1 MGPAMPD
8 ERMGRHGEYR
18 ERSYQRNRGSNTARD
33 RESTNGWRSRGDQ
46 CHSSTSS
53 LDLGLRPRSFVELT
67 DERMLLL
74 DELQRHDEDARD
86 LFARLAAADER
97 VSGSETFEERGHSQ
111 RYRGYLRRRVENAVD
126 KEREILLRLS
136 ELSVEIQCR
145 ERWCQVKRDREA
157 EFSGQM
163 ELPGHY
169 SYWNYYPPHP
179 PSLAPP
185 SWQPATAFAAPYDG
199 LQCSGARQFQR
210 VFPPFQTDAQDSFY
224 QPPNPVYSL
233 YSTVSQQCCSDN
245 VWEAVKWP
253 ADRSSLQISSQKLTC
268 EGFIS
273 PGNTMTRGLGHRRNS
288 LP

>member
-1 MGPAMPD
+1 MSD

-18 ERSYQRNRGSNTARD
+18 ERSYQRNRGSNPARG

-46 CHSSTSS
+46 CHTSTSS
-53 LDLGLRPRSFVELT
+53 LDLGLRPRSFAELT

-97 VSGSETFEERGHSQ
+97 VSGGEAFGERGHGQ
-111 RYRGYLRRRVENAVD
+111 RHRGYLRRRVEDAVD
-126 KEREILLRLS
+126 KEREILLRLG

-145 ERWCQVKRDREA
+145 ERWCQVRRDHEA

-163 ELPGHY
+163 EPPSRY
-169 SYWNYYPPHP
+169 SYWNYYPPPP

-185 SWQPATAFAAPYDG
+185 PSWPPATAFGAPCDS
-199 LQCSGARQFQR
+199 LQCDGARQLQR
-210 VFPPFQTDAQDSFY
+210 AFPPFQTDAPDGSH

-233 YSTVSQQCCSDN
+233 YSTIPLQCSDN
-245 VWEAVKWP
+245 VWEAMKWP
-253 ADRSSLQISSQKLTC
+253 ADRSSLQNSSQKLTR

-273 PGNTMTRGLGHRRNS
+273 PESTMTRGLGGRRNS

>member
-1 MGPAMPD
+1 MSD
-8 ERMGRHGEYR
+8 ERMGRHGEYG
-18 ERSYQRNRGSNTARD
+18 ERSYQRNRGSDPTGD
-33 RESTNGWRSRGDQ
+33 RESRNGRRNRGEQ
-46 CHSSTSS
+46 CHTSPSS
-53 LDLGLRPRSFVELT
+53 LDLGLRPRSFAELT

-97 VSGSETFEERGHSQ
+97 ASGSETFEERGHS
-111 RYRGYLRRRVENAVD
+111 RRHRGCLRRRVEDAVD

-145 ERWCQVKRDREA
+145 ERWCQVRRDREA

-163 ELPGHY
+163 EPPGRY
-169 SYWNYYPPHP
+169 SYWNYYPPPP
-179 PSLAPP
+179 PSPALP
-185 SWQPATAFAAPYDG
+185 SWPPATTLGATYDG

-210 VFPPFQTDAQDSFY
+210 AFPLFQTDAPDGFH
-224 QPPNPVYSL
+224 QPPNPVDSL
-233 YSTVSQQCCSDN
+233 YSTAPRQCWDN
-245 VWEAVKWP
+245 VWEATKSP
-253 ADRSSLQISSQKLTC
+253 ADRSTLQNSSQKLTR

-273 PGNTMTRGLGHRRNS
+273 PENTIARSLGHRRNS

>member
-1 MGPAMPD
+1 MFD

-18 ERSYQRNRGSNTARD
+18 ERSYQRNRGSNPGRD
-33 RESTNGWRSRGDQ
+33 RESTNGWRNRGDQ
-46 CHSSTSS
+46 CHTSTSS
-53 LDLGLRPRSFVELT
+53 LDLGLRPRSFAELT

-97 VSGSETFEERGHSQ
+97 VSDSKTFEERGHGQ
-111 RYRGYLRRRVENAVD
+111 RHRGYLRRRVGDAVD
-126 KEREILLRLS
+126 EERQILLRLG

-145 ERWCQVKRDREA
+145 ERWCQVRRDREA
-157 EFSGQM
+157 EFSGRTG
-163 ELPGHY
+163 PPSRY
-169 SYWNYYPPHP
+169 SYWNYYPPPP

-185 SWQPATAFAAPYDG
+185 SWPPAAAFGAPGDG
-199 LQCSGARQFQR
+199 LQCNGAGQFQR
-210 VFPPFQTDAQDSFY
+210 AFPPFQTDAPDGFS

-233 YSTVSQQCCSDN
+233 YRTVPQQCSGN

-253 ADRSSLQISSQKLTC
+253 ADRSSLQNSSQKLTR
-268 EGFIS
+268 EGLIS
-273 PGNTMTRGLGHRRNS
+273 PESTMTRGLGRRRNS